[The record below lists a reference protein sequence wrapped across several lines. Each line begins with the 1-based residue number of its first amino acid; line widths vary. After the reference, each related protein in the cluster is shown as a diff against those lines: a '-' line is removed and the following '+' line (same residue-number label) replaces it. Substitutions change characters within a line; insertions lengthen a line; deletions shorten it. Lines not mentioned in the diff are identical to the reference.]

1 MKTNNRILLTA
12 AILSVISA
20 GANAENIITLENN
33 HTAGSNYNLVST
45 VGNVK
50 VDTEV
55 PKNENT
61 VHNVILGGWSKYTGS
76 NIYNIF
82 SGTEV
87 APSGRNVENIAI
99 GDVVKIKDSSYG
111 LMIGNHIINEND
123 GESIKKY
130 GDRSTMIKGDYITVK
145 NSPHATVMGQHN
157 NVTNS
162 YGALVHGKD
171 IVAENAMWSIVM
183 GEGASAKLA
192 QAGKGASVVI
202 GPKANTNNYFTVSLG
217 AHASTTAYAATAIGG
232 ASTANGKYSLAMAQG
247 TANGYGAIA
256 IGMNSKTDNDYAV
269 AIGNK
274 AKATGVGSMALGDDS
289 VADRL
294 AGTVGYLAEGK
305 DDATW
310 KSTKSALSVGD
321 RENNVTRQIT
331 GLAAGTE
338 DTDAV
343 NVAQLKVVEAEAKKH
358 SSVIAGDNT
367 TVTTGTNAAG
377 GVEYKVAVNKDLNE
391 MNSVNF
397 GKATD
402 DVRSTVTK
410 DGARFFNG
418 SENIGVTS
426 NGIQIENTDTLDQA
440 KFDKTGMYA
449 SEGNK
454 TVYYTTAGIS
464 AGDQIINNVK
474 AGVADTDAVNVKQ
487 LKNYVNENKTYV
499 EAGDNIEVAEDNG
512 SFTVST
518 SKDLRDLNSVNLNDG
533 NSQSSYTTEGIN
545 MTYRGTDREYHTSF
559 KYDGMRIRTND
570 GDANPIDEI
579 SLTDKGL
586 NNGGKR
592 IINVD
597 KGINGTDA
605 VNVNQLRETEKN
617 INDRINN
624 TSNAATARA
633 NHYTDLQTAKVG
645 ARAAAMANLHY
656 QDFNADD
663 KWSFAA
669 GYGHYK
675 GANAGALG
683 VAYQP
688 NENTMVTVSSTIGS
702 EPMVG
707 AGVSMKFGKS
717 SRMNANKQVAMA
729 KEIEELRAI
738 VAAQNAKIDA
748 LIDHAMGRNEAITDV
763 VFPDVP
769 ENHWAYAM
777 VQDLAYKGIVVG
789 YPDKNF
795 NGDLTLTRYEF
806 AVALDRAITAGY
818 MHPEMGRAIKEFK
831 VELDTVRSGMHFRVD
846 RLSGKDGAVDKV
858 ERVRVNKDNTRDNYG
873 TIVK

>member
-61 VHNVILGGWSKYTGS
+61 VHNVILGGWSKYTGT

-111 LMIGNHIINEND
+111 LMIGNHITNEND
-123 GESIKKY
+123 EESIKKY

-162 YGALVHGKD
+162 YGVFANGKD
-171 IVAENAMWSIVM
+171 IVAENARWSVVM
-183 GEGASAKLA
+183 GEGASIKLPE
-192 QAGKGASVVI
+192 AGKGSSIVI
-202 GPKANTNNYFTVSLG
+202 GAKANTNNYYTVSLG
-217 AHASTTAYAATAIGG
+217 AHASTTAYGATAIGG
-232 ASTANGKYSLAMAQG
+232 ASVANGKYSLAMAQG

-256 IGMNSKTDNDYAV
+256 IGMDSKTDNDYAV
-269 AIGNK
+269 VIGNK

-474 AGVADTDAVNVKQ
+474 AGVKDTDVVNVKQ

-499 EAGDNIEVAEDNG
+499 KAGDNIEVAEDNG
-512 SFTVST
+512 TFTVST
-518 SKDLRDLNSVNLNDG
+518 AKDLRDLNSVNLNDG
-533 NSQSSYTTEGIN
+533 NNQSSYTTEGIN
-545 MTYRGTDREYHTSF
+545 MTYRGADREYHTSF

-769 ENHWAYAM
+769 ENHWAYMM

-846 RLSGKDGAVDKV
+846 RLSGKDGAVNKV

>member
-12 AILSVISA
+12 AILSVIFA

-61 VHNVILGGWSKYTGS
+61 VHNVILGGWSKYTGT

-99 GDVVKIKDSSYG
+99 GDAVKIKDSSYG
-111 LMIGNHIINEND
+111 LMIGNHITNEND
-123 GESIKKY
+123 EESIKKY

-145 NSPHATVMGQHN
+145 NSPHATVMGRHN

-343 NVAQLKVVEAEAKKH
+343 NV
-358 SSVIAGDNT
+358 
-367 TVTTGTNAAG
+367 
-377 GVEYKVAVNKDLNE
+377 
-391 MNSVNF
+391 
-397 GKATD
+397 
-402 DVRSTVTK
+402 
-410 DGARFFNG
+410 
-418 SENIGVTS
+418 
-426 NGIQIENTDTLDQA
+426 
-440 KFDKTGMYA
+440 
-449 SEGNK
+449 
-454 TVYYTTAGIS
+454 
-464 AGDQIINNVK
+464 
-474 AGVADTDAVNVKQ
+474 KQ
-487 LKNYVNENKTYV
+487 LKSYVNENKTYV
-499 EAGDNIEVAEDNG
+499 NAGDNIEVAEDNG
-512 SFTVST
+512 TFTVST

-675 GANAGALG
+675 GTNAGALG

-717 SRMNANKQVAMA
+717 SKMNANKQVAMA

-769 ENHWAYAM
+769 ENHWAYMM

-789 YPDKNF
+789 YPDTNF

-831 VELDTVRSGMHFRVD
+831 VELDAVRSGMHFRVD
-846 RLSGKDGAVDKV
+846 RLSGKDGAVNKV

>member
-1 MKTNNRILLTA
+1 MKTTNKLLLTA
-12 AILSVISA
+12 AVLSTITA
-20 GANAENIITLENN
+20 GVNAEDITLKDN
-33 HTAGSNYNLVST
+33 HTKESNYNLVST

-50 VDTEV
+50 VDPVV

-61 VHNVILGGWSKYTGS
+61 VHNVILGGWSKFTGT
-76 NIYNIF
+76 NIYNIL
-82 SGTEV
+82 SGTELKT
-87 APSGRNVENIAI
+87 SGRNVENII
-99 GDVVKIKDSSYG
+99 MGDALKVQDSAYG
-111 LMIGNHIINEND
+111 LILGNTNTVEND
-123 GESIKKY
+123 EESIKKY
-130 GDRSTMIKGDYITVK
+130 GRNSVMIKGGHNTVK
-145 NSPHATVMGQHN
+145 NSQLATVLGEDTT
-157 NVTNS
+157 VTNS
-162 YGALVHGKD
+162 YGVFANGKG
-171 IVAENAMWSIVM
+171 IVAENARWSVVM
-183 GEGASAKLA
+183 GEGASIKLPE
-192 QAGKGASVVI
+192 AGKGSSIVI
-202 GPKANTNNYFTVSLG
+202 GAKANTNNYYTVSLG

-232 ASTANGKYSLAMAQG
+232 ASVANGKYSLAMAQG

-256 IGMNSKTDNDYAV
+256 IGMDSKTDNDYAV

-321 RENNVTRQIT
+321 KENNVTRQIT

-377 GVEYKVAVNKDLNE
+377 GVEYKVSVNKDLNE

-512 SFTVST
+512 TFTVST
-518 SKDLRDLNSVNLNDG
+518 TKDLRDLNSVNLNDG
-533 NSQSSYTTEGIN
+533 NNQSSYTTEGIN

-717 SRMNANKQVAMA
+717 SKMNANKQVAMA

-769 ENHWAYAM
+769 ENHWAYMM

-846 RLSGKDGAVDKV
+846 RLSGKDGAVNKV

>member
-61 VHNVILGGWSKYTGS
+61 VHNVILGGWSKYTGT

-111 LMIGNHIINEND
+111 LMIGNHITNEND
-123 GESIKKY
+123 EESIKKY

-145 NSPHATVMGQHN
+145 NSSHATVMGQHN

-171 IVAENAMWSIVM
+171 IVAENARWSVVM
-183 GEGASAKLA
+183 GEGASIKLPE
-192 QAGKGASVVI
+192 AGKGSSIVI
-202 GPKANTNNYFTVSLG
+202 GAKANTNNYYTVSLG

-256 IGMNSKTDNDYAV
+256 IGMDSKTDNDYAV

-343 NVAQLKVVEAEAKKH
+343 NVAQLKVVETEAKKH

-487 LKNYVNENKTYV
+487 LKSYVNENKTYV
-499 EAGDNIEVAEDNG
+499 KAGDNIEVAEDNG
-512 SFTVST
+512 TFTVST

-624 TSNAATARA
+624 VSNNAAARA

-645 ARAAAMANLHY
+645 ARAAAMSNLHY

-717 SRMNANKQVAMA
+717 SKMNANKQVAMA

-769 ENHWAYAM
+769 ENHWAYMM

-789 YPDKNF
+789 YPDTNF

-846 RLSGKDGAVDKV
+846 RLSGKDGAVNKV

>member
-61 VHNVILGGWSKYTGS
+61 VHNVILGGWSKYTGT

-111 LMIGNHIINEND
+111 LMIGNHITNEND
-123 GESIKKY
+123 EESIKKY

-162 YGALVHGKD
+162 YGALVHGRD
-171 IVAENAMWSIVM
+171 IVAENARWSVVM
-183 GEGASAKLA
+183 GEGASIKLPE
-192 QAGKGASVVI
+192 AGKGSSIVI
-202 GPKANTNNYFTVSLG
+202 GAKANTNNYYTVSLG

-256 IGMNSKTDNDYAV
+256 IGMDSKTDNDYAV

-358 SSVIAGDNT
+358 SSVVAGDNA

-487 LKNYVNENKTYV
+487 LKSYVNENKTYV
-499 EAGDNIEVAEDNG
+499 KAGDNIEVAEDNG
-512 SFTVST
+512 TFTIST

-663 KWSFAA
+663 KWSLAA

-769 ENHWAYAM
+769 ENHWAYMM

-789 YPDKNF
+789 YPDTNF

-831 VELDTVRSGMHFRVD
+831 VELDAVRSGMHFHVD
-846 RLSGKDGAVDKV
+846 RLSGKDGAVNKV

>member
-1 MKTNNRILLTA
+1 MK
-12 AILSVISA
+12 S
-20 GANAENIITLENN
+20 
-33 HTAGSNYNLVST
+33 
-45 VGNVK
+45 
-50 VDTEV
+50 
-55 PKNENT
+55 
-61 VHNVILGGWSKYTGS
+61 
-76 NIYNIF
+76 
-82 SGTEV
+82 
-87 APSGRNVENIAI
+87 
-99 GDVVKIKDSSYG
+99 
-111 LMIGNHIINEND
+111 
-123 GESIKKY
+123 
-130 GDRSTMIKGDYITVK
+130 
-145 NSPHATVMGQHN
+145 
-157 NVTNS
+157 
-162 YGALVHGKD
+162 
-171 IVAENAMWSIVM
+171 
-183 GEGASAKLA
+183 
-192 QAGKGASVVI
+192 
-202 GPKANTNNYFTVSLG
+202 
-217 AHASTTAYAATAIGG
+217 
-232 ASTANGKYSLAMAQG
+232 
-247 TANGYGAIA
+247 
-256 IGMNSKTDNDYAV
+256 
-269 AIGNK
+269 
-274 AKATGVGSMALGDDS
+274 
-289 VADRL
+289 
-294 AGTVGYLAEGK
+294 
-305 DDATW
+305 
-310 KSTKSALSVGD
+310 
-321 RENNVTRQIT
+321 
-331 GLAAGTE
+331 
-338 DTDAV
+338 
-343 NVAQLKVVEAEAKKH
+343 
-358 SSVIAGDNT
+358 
-367 TVTTGTNAAG
+367 
-377 GVEYKVAVNKDLNE
+377 
-391 MNSVNF
+391 
-397 GKATD
+397 
-402 DVRSTVTK
+402 
-410 DGARFFNG
+410 
-418 SENIGVTS
+418 
-426 NGIQIENTDTLDQA
+426 
-440 KFDKTGMYA
+440 
-449 SEGNK
+449 
-454 TVYYTTAGIS
+454 
-464 AGDQIINNVK
+464 
-474 AGVADTDAVNVKQ
+474 
-487 LKNYVNENKTYV
+487 YVNENKTYV
-499 EAGDNIEVAEDNG
+499 KAGDNIEVAEDNG
-512 SFTVST
+512 TFTVST

-570 GDANPIDEI
+570 DDANPIDEI

-717 SRMNANKQVAMA
+717 SKMNANKQVAMA

-769 ENHWAYAM
+769 ENHWAYMM

-789 YPDKNF
+789 YPDTNF

-831 VELDTVRSGMHFRVD
+831 VELDAVRSGMHFRVD
-846 RLSGKDGAVDKV
+846 RLSGKDGAVNKV

>member
-1 MKTNNRILLTA
+1 
-12 AILSVISA
+12 
-20 GANAENIITLENN
+20 
-33 HTAGSNYNLVST
+33 
-45 VGNVK
+45 
-50 VDTEV
+50 
-55 PKNENT
+55 
-61 VHNVILGGWSKYTGS
+61 
-76 NIYNIF
+76 
-82 SGTEV
+82 
-87 APSGRNVENIAI
+87 
-99 GDVVKIKDSSYG
+99 
-111 LMIGNHIINEND
+111 
-123 GESIKKY
+123 
-130 GDRSTMIKGDYITVK
+130 
-145 NSPHATVMGQHN
+145 
-157 NVTNS
+157 
-162 YGALVHGKD
+162 
-171 IVAENAMWSIVM
+171 
-183 GEGASAKLA
+183 
-192 QAGKGASVVI
+192 
-202 GPKANTNNYFTVSLG
+202 
-217 AHASTTAYAATAIGG
+217 
-232 ASTANGKYSLAMAQG
+232 MAQG

-269 AIGNK
+269 AIGKK

-402 DVRSTVTK
+402 DVRSAVTK

-512 SFTVST
+512 TFTVST

-663 KWSFAA
+663 KWSLAA

-717 SRMNANKQVAMA
+717 SKMNANKQVAMA

-769 ENHWAYAM
+769 ENHWAYMM

-789 YPDKNF
+789 YPDTNF
-795 NGDLTLTRYEF
+795 NGDRTLTRYEF

-846 RLSGKDGAVDKV
+846 RLSGKDGAVNKV